1 LDKEELMRETAIQ
14 AAFEASKIIKSNLG
28 KIQSNEVDLKQKFD
42 FVTHVDRES
51 EAKII
56 KVIKSRFPEHKIFAE
71 ESTKDEHGGYRWI
84 IDPLDGT
91 TNFIHAFPVFAI
103 SIALELEGEIILGV
117 VLDPLRDE
125 LFVAQKGKGASLNGK
140 PIHVS
145 HTGDLA
151 VSLLTTGFPFRNKES
166 LDLYLESFRKLFL
179 QVSGIRRIGCVAL
192 DFCYLASGR
201 CEGFWEIGLSPW
213 DVAAGY
219 LIIKE
224 AGGMI
229 TDFSGG
235 DEAVWTGNVVASN
248 GLIHE
253 HILKVASEVFAGRI
267 NK

>member
-1 LDKEELMRETAIQ
+1 MKETAIQ
-14 AAFEASKIIKSNLG
+14 AALEASKIIKSNLG
-28 KIQSNEVDLKQKFD
+28 KIQNTEVDLKRKFD

-51 EAKII
+51 ETKII
-56 KVIKSRFPEHKIFAE
+56 EVIKTRFPEHKIFAE
-71 ESTKDEHGGYRWI
+71 ESTKDDHGGYRWI

-91 TNFIHAFPVFAI
+91 TNYIHAFPVFAI
-103 SIALELEGEIILGV
+103 SIALEMEGEIILGL

-125 LFVAQKGKGASLNGK
+125 MFIAEKGRGATLNGRRIK
-140 PIHVS
+140 VS
-145 HTGDLA
+145 RTSDLA
-151 VSLLTTGFPFRNKES
+151 VSLLTTGFPFRHKES
-166 LDLYLESFRKLFL
+166 LDLYLESFRRLFL

-235 DEAVWTGNVVASN
+235 DAPIWTGNVVASN

-253 HILKVASEVFAGRI
+253 HILKVAREVFAGRI
-267 NK
+267 EK